1 MMMRSLRFVPLP
13 TVASAV
19 LAAALIFS
27 ALSIAVVGNSI
38 AAEGDSEATAGDKVA
53 VDKDAVAT
61 KYYQRALFY
70 YFQQQPELA
79 LRQLE
84 YNETR
89 LAELA
94 QQDDGTYNNALLFK
108 AGLQVHLG
116 LHLDAERNLKTLIS
130 RLSSHASASDINSDG
145 QLSNQQA
152 NKKQHTPEQLAEVRL
167 KQQTLLMVALLQLAE
182 QQINQGAQQLA
193 QQTLARISFTSD
205 YDEYYGQYYTLMQ
218 LAYWPQSVPEQA
230 LLSMPAPFSKA
241 LNAALDKDS
250 SAGLDISSIDS
261 ISSNKS
267 TSHNNINQ
275 QLAYILVN
283 RALSTIESLSVD
295 NDSKA
300 SSQAQAAQFTQIT
313 QAKQDLQRVKTLTW
327 QRTEQSFWQRLFQS
341 ENDDSAT
348 AKATGNNRE
357 VTQSLKD
364 YASLLLAQLYVKQ
377 QDFDLAYQE
386 LAQFPEHS
394 PYRQQAM
401 FLFALSALKV
411 EDYDSAQ
418 AIFHL
423 LVEQYPNSYLAWQSS
438 GLLAKQF
445 ALQNQL
451 EQAYQHYQVI
461 EADYQRQL
469 TDITGLSGQLKQVVE
484 QLQRQAQGQSLNKI
498 LREPAI
504 LARFSAGE
512 KTWLEQAL
520 LEINQRGWQGHQH
533 DLRQLTDDI
542 TELDSK
548 QQWLGNSLA
557 LNQSRLTKIKQQY
570 QQVDFQ
576 QQIEQLS
583 EVKDDLT
590 ASLEI
595 ARHQQLSPR
604 SAQRFANQ
612 QEQTW
617 LDRIEASNKVLSMMK
632 NFKDYQSR
640 VQSYQ
645 ERLERVSG
653 VLNWR
658 LQQQFPD
665 RLWRQE
671 YQVQQLSKI
680 ITDVEQQA
688 DRVSELQQRSQ
699 QNPLLEQR
707 YLNIVGQQR
716 TLSARAQQLNQ
727 VMSQDFEQQL
737 AGFIEQKQQQL
748 NYYLHHS
755 RRSMANVLERL
766 TAQTDS
772 DSASTLSTT
781 KDFNAKGSVV
791 DKAPILAAGHE

>member
-1 MMMRSLRFVPLP
+1 MMMRSLRFTPLP
-13 TVASAV
+13 AVASTL
-19 LAAALIFS
+19 LAAALMFS
-27 ALSIAVVGNSI
+27 SSSIAAVGNSI
-38 AAEGDSEATAGDKVA
+38 AAIGDKVA

-94 QQDDGTYNNALLFK
+94 QQDDNALLFK

-130 RLSSHASASDINSDG
+130 RLSSHASASEINSHG
-145 QLSNQQA
+145 QLSNQQV

-167 KQQTLLMVALLQLAE
+167 KQQTLLTVALLQLAE

-241 LNAALDKDS
+241 LNADLDKDS

-283 RALSTIESLSVD
+283 RALSTIESLSVIESFSTTESLSVD

-300 SSQAQAAQFTQIT
+300 SSQVQAAQFTQIT
-313 QAKQDLQRVKTLTW
+313 QAKQDLERVKTLTW

-386 LAQFPEHS
+386 LAQFPQNS

-411 EDYDSAQ
+411 EDYQSAQ
-418 AIFHL
+418 AIFNL

-451 EQAYQHYQVI
+451 EQAYQHYQLI

-469 TDITGLSGQLKQVVE
+469 TDLTGLSGQLKQVVE

-498 LREPAI
+498 LREPAT
-504 LARFSAGE
+504 LTRFSAGE

-533 DLRQLTDDI
+533 DLRQLTNEI

-612 QEQTW
+612 QEQAW
-617 LDRIEASNKVLSMMK
+617 LDRIEASDQVLTHDEK
-632 NFKDYQSR
+632 
-640 VQSYQ
+640 
-645 ERLERVSG
+645 
-653 VLNWR
+653 
-658 LQQQFPD
+658 
-665 RLWRQE
+665 RQG
-671 YQVQQLSKI
+671 LSI
-680 ITDVEQQA
+680 
-688 DRVSELQQRSQ
+688 
-699 QNPLLEQR
+699 
-707 YLNIVGQQR
+707 
-716 TLSARAQQLNQ
+716 
-727 VMSQDFEQQL
+727 
-737 AGFIEQKQQQL
+737 
-748 NYYLHHS
+748 
-755 RRSMANVLERL
+755 
-766 TAQTDS
+766 
-772 DSASTLSTT
+772 
-781 KDFNAKGSVV
+781 
-791 DKAPILAAGHE
+791 

>member
-1 MMMRSLRFVPLP
+1 M
-13 TVASAV
+13 
-19 LAAALIFS
+19 
-27 ALSIAVVGNSI
+27 
-38 AAEGDSEATAGDKVA
+38 
-53 VDKDAVAT
+53 
-61 KYYQRALFY
+61 
-70 YFQQQPELA
+70 
-79 LRQLE
+79 
-84 YNETR
+84 
-89 LAELA
+89 
-94 QQDDGTYNNALLFK
+94 
-108 AGLQVHLG
+108 
-116 LHLDAERNLKTLIS
+116 
-130 RLSSHASASDINSDG
+130 
-145 QLSNQQA
+145 
-152 NKKQHTPEQLAEVRL
+152 
-167 KQQTLLMVALLQLAE
+167 
-182 QQINQGAQQLA
+182 
-193 QQTLARISFTSD
+193 
-205 YDEYYGQYYTLMQ
+205 
-218 LAYWPQSVPEQA
+218 
-230 LLSMPAPFSKA
+230 
-241 LNAALDKDS
+241 
-250 SAGLDISSIDS
+250 
-261 ISSNKS
+261 
-267 TSHNNINQ
+267 
-275 QLAYILVN
+275 
-283 RALSTIESLSVD
+283 
-295 NDSKA
+295 
-300 SSQAQAAQFTQIT
+300 
-313 QAKQDLQRVKTLTW
+313 
-327 QRTEQSFWQRLFQS
+327 
-341 ENDDSAT
+341 
-348 AKATGNNRE
+348 

-461 EADYQRQL
+461 EADYQSQL
-469 TDITGLSGQLKQVVE
+469 TDLIGLSGQLKQVTE
-484 QLQRQAQGQSLNKI
+484 QFQRQGRDQSPCKEQSLNKI
-498 LREPAI
+498 LRKPAI
-504 LARFSAGE
+504 LAMFSAGE
-512 KTWLEQAL
+512 KNWLEQAL

-533 DLRQLTDDI
+533 DLRQLTDEI
-542 TELDSK
+542 TKLDSK
-548 QQWLGNSLA
+548 QQWLGNSLT

-612 QEQTW
+612 QEQAW
-617 LDRIEASNKVLSMMK
+617 LDRIEASDQVLRMMK
-632 NFKDYQSR
+632 SSKDYQSR
-640 VQSYQ
+640 VQNYQ
-645 ERLERVSG
+645 ERLDRVSG

-671 YQVQQLSKI
+671 YQVQQLSKMI
-680 ITDVEQQA
+680 ADVEQQA
-688 DRVSELQQRSQ
+688 NRVSELQQRSQ

-707 YLNIVGQQR
+707 YLNIVEQQR

-755 RRSMANVLERL
+755 RRAMANVLERL
-766 TAQTDS
+766 TAQTEPEVS
-772 DSASTLSTT
+772 SKESTSTRSSTNNSAT
-781 KDFNAKGSVV
+781 KDSMAKGFAV
-791 DKAPILAAGHE
+791 DKAPILAAGRE